1 MPQGPVGQI
10 GKPNYP
16 GQQWQIDFSELPRK
30 EEYRYMLILTDT
42 FTGWPEAFPFQNQQ
56 SAGSN

>member
-1 MPQGPVGQI
+1 
-10 GKPNYP
+10 
-16 GQQWQIDFSELPRK
+16 
-30 EEYRYMLILTDT
+30 LILTDT